1 MDMGTII
8 RGPLS
13 AFYDSRKQE
22 IHKLL
27 ENPSTPAEARSWL
40 RDAAVALGSEVTT
53 HLVWEYDRE
62 VNDLKRYVSGKDIE
76 QKRWAVGR
84 ILKYAEWSDVRKL
97 LSLDDIEEALPYV
110 DLPEHRRTMIE
121 RLLPTWKHAG

>member
-1 MDMGTII
+1 
-8 RGPLS
+8 
-13 AFYDSRKQE
+13 
-22 IHKLL
+22 HKRL
-27 ENPSTPAEARSWL
+27 EDTSTPAETRSWL
-40 RDAAVALGSEVTT
+40 RNVAEALGVEVTT

-62 VNDLKRYVSGKDIE
+62 VNDLKRYIQGEDAE

-97 LSLDDIEEALPYV
+97 LSLDDIEEALPYIN
-110 DLPEHRRTMIE
+110 LPERRRSMIE